1 MTVDVSDVI
10 RFISD
15 RIGDYEKPESLQAW
29 AEKAMKK
36 LPSSR
41 YALLG
46 RKSESLSRQLGKELN
61 QIEKFEGFSL
71 MEKLQLVFIFSRPV
85 SDEFVQMLKDANF
98 EISQDEEK
106 RISRFSTEDGSVVRF
121 SDHIHHQKCFEGVF
135 YPVGRKR
142 RAPEVQGLKEE
153 AGASGNQ
160 RIKRK
165 SRSYQQED
173 VREEAFNGPIDY
185 DELDEQEWIN
195 PGFPKRVKMEYEPL
209 AQQHTTQT
217 KISVISLVAHI
228 ETIAMYFDLENLQ
241 IKASLSIEKME
252 DSGENKTLSVAKF
265 NSLIDA
271 LLICIEENRI
281 RRNETSIPLKSIL
294 KHLQLYLIRPLGSEE
309 ALESFTQK
317 IQEIGANND
326 EVPPSLIG
334 ELLNFLLI
342 SIGFCAQFD

>member
-29 AEKAMKK
+29 VEKAMKK
-36 LPSSR
+36 LPSCR

-61 QIEKFEGFSL
+61 QIEKLEGFSL

-106 RISRFSTEDGSVVRF
+106 RINRFSTEDGSVVRF
-121 SDHIHHQKCFEGVF
+121 SGHIHHQKCFEGVF

-160 RIKRK
+160 GIKRK

-185 DELDEQEWIN
+185 DELDKQEWVN
-195 PGFPKRVKMEYEPL
+195 PGFPKRVKMEYEVP
-209 AQQHTTQT
+209 ATQT

-228 ETIAMYFDLENLQ
+228 ETIATYFDLESLQ
-241 IKASLSIEKME
+241 
-252 DSGENKTLSVAKF
+252 NKTLSVAKL

-281 RRNETSIPLKSIL
+281 RRNDTSIPLKSIL

-309 ALESFTQK
+309 ALESITQK
-317 IQEIGANND
+317 IQEIGGNND
-326 EVPPSLIG
+326 EVPPTLIG

-342 SIGFCAQFD
+342 SIGFCAQLD